1 MAGFAARGRRS
12 HLGSK
17 AMEHATVA
25 FDEGVDEAASEHLE
39 CCCLVTREQEV
50 AECILDVTRIDE
62 EGGGTSME
70 VPLALRVVRV
80 ESVPQ
85 QVSEQ
90 MVVPVG
96 VSGQL
101 DEEEVPLVDTAEQ
114 IGGVASLGHGG
125 AALRVEHVEDGG
137 REQEVEDLRRLSF
150 EDLRSEE
157 VCDGAWRLREL
168 GEEKVGDWFVAKGQ
182 RSHLDASGPTL
193 STVREQLDLGL
204 AQLDS
209 ELVHDRG
216 HFVPGESK
224 FGIAHL
230 EELPVRA
237 KSVQRELGLTSAA
250 HNHTAAR
257 RKALDERGHARRRSR
272 RELEVVDH
280 DHDRL
285 SERREVVHD
294 RDRNVAE
301 LGLRLVEQIG
311 GVEPTVGPPSS
322 KRGGERRPER
332 DGIGVAV
339 VARKPDRQE
348 LRAMVQPRSERH
360 TLSRP
365 GRTHDDRQRSLD
377 ARVESTI

>member
-1 MAGFAARGRRS
+1 
-12 HLGSK
+12 
-17 AMEHATVA
+17 ME
-25 FDEGVDEAASEHLE
+25 
-39 CCCLVTREQEV
+39 CQ
-50 AECILDVTRIDE
+50 
-62 EGGGTSME
+62 
-70 VPLALRVVRV
+70 LALRVACV

-90 MVVPVG
+90 MVISVRL
-96 VSGQL
+96 SGQL
-101 DEEEVPLVDTAEQ
+101 DEEEVPIVDAAEP
-114 IGGVASLGHGG
+114 IGGVAPLSHRR
-125 AALRVEHVEDGG
+125 AALRVKHVEDGG

-182 RSHLDASGPTL
+182 RRHLDAGGPPL

-224 FGIAHL
+224 LGIAHL

-285 SERREVVHD
+285 SERRKVVHD

-301 LGLRLVEQIG
+301 LGLRLLGEIG
-311 GVEPTVGPPSS
+311 GVG
-322 KRGGERRPER
+322 
-332 DGIGVAV
+332 
-339 VARKPDRQE
+339 
-348 LRAMVQPRSERH
+348 
-360 TLSRP
+360 
-365 GRTHDDRQRSLD
+365 QRSGHRRA
-377 ARVESTI
+377 ARR